1 MKKKTPQISKAK
13 EKKIAKRARKLLEE
27 AARRMPSDGDIASA
41 SAQANAFQTAKPWY
55 TRFMPKV
62 LWNRFMLMGKLVA
75 AYKRGEYRQV
85 PVKLI
90 ASLVFAIGY
99 VVCPVDLIPDYIP
112 VVGFVDDAA
121 VVGFVFNQMAD
132 ELRRF
137 ALHQGLDLGD
147 YGLA

>member
-1 MKKKTPQISKAK
+1 MK
-13 EKKIAKRARKLLEE
+13 KRARKLLEE
-27 AARRMPSDGDIASA
+27 AAKRVPSQAELGAA
-41 SAQANAFQTAKPWY
+41 GAQADAFQADKPWY
-55 TRFMPKV
+55 TRLMPRE
-62 LWNRFMLMGKLVA
+62 LWNRFLLMGKLVA
-75 AYKRGEYRQV
+75 AYKRGEYREV

-121 VVGFVFNQMAD
+121 VVGLVFAQMKD

-137 ALHQGLDLGD
+137 AVHSELELEDC
-147 YGLA
+147 GLA